1 MKTYR
6 NEAVKGYR
14 FIFFTGKGGVG
25 KTSSAAATAVTLAD
39 EGKKVLLLSTD
50 PASNLQD
57 IFGQGISFEK
67 KEIPEVPGLT
77 VVNLDPLKSAER
89 YKEAVVGP
97 YRGKMPESLI
107 RNMEEQL
114 SGSCTVEVAAFNEFA
129 GFLAD
134 EESLSMYDHV
144 VFDTAPTGHTL
155 RMLELPAAWT
165 SFLDSNK
172 SGASCL
178 GQLSG
183 LSENRKTYEKA
194 LKHLGDGEMTR
205 IVLVSRA
212 QKSPLLE
219 ADRASHEL
227 SELGI
232 TNTILLIN
240 GMVMGRRGDD
250 AMLLEMA
257 RKEREALDAMPEK
270 LRGVETYSL
279 PLRPYAIDSI
289 GNIRAMLVSEEGT
302 RDGET
307 LDAVSLK
314 PLKDLADRIRESGVK
329 VLFTMGKG
337 GVGKTTIASALAH
350 YLADS
355 GMRVHLT
362 STDPASHLDEDPSG
376 RENLV
381 ISTIDEDAELAAY
394 REEVLSRAGDI
405 SKEDRD
411 YIEEDLRSPCTQ
423 EIALFRKFAKIVKG
437 SDEDIVIIDTAPTG
451 HTLLL
456 LDSTESYHKEV
467 QRSSGI
473 IPDEVRELLP
483 RLRNPLETQVII
495 VTLPEPT
502 PFFEAERLAED
513 LGRAGIKVSSWV
525 LNQSMLLNQPEDPF
539 LKAKGESEKKWINE
553 VSRLTGGDFH
563 IVPWMKED
571 LKDEGLLRLFQEDRI

>member
-1 MKTYR
+1 MKTYS

-97 YRGKMPESLI
+97 YRGKLPESLI

-134 EESLSMYDHV
+134 EENLSVYDHV

-165 SFLDSNK
+165 SFLDSNQ

-219 ADRASHEL
+219 AGRASHEL

-240 GMVMGRRGDD
+240 GMVMERRGDD

-257 RKEREALDAMPEK
+257 RKERDALDAMPENLK
-270 LRGVETYSL
+270 GVETYSL
-279 PLRPYAIDSI
+279 PLRPYSIDSI

-314 PLKDLADRIRESGVK
+314 PLKDLGERIRESGVK

-337 GVGKTTIASALAH
+337 GVGKTTIATALAH
-350 YLADS
+350 YLADR

-362 STDPASHLDEDPSG
+362 STDPASHLDEDASG
-376 RENLV
+376 RRNLI

-394 REEVLSRAGDI
+394 REEVLSKAGDI
-405 SKEDRD
+405 STEDRD

-483 RLRNPLETQVII
+483 RLRNPLETQVLI

-525 LNQSMLLNQPEDPF
+525 LNQSMLLNHPEDPF

-563 IVPWMKED
+563 IVSWMKED
-571 LKDEGLLRLFQEDRI
+571 LKDEGLLRLFQEERI